1 MSQTKGDVAVA
12 ERVEVTKAKNYNII
26 VHNNDVTS
34 YDEVIFIVSKVF
46 NKSEE
51 ESFAIARKVDS
62 EGKGLCGTY
71 DDETANAKLYTV
83 DMAKQ
88 YLCQEF
94 PHRSMQIKALKFTK
108 EEA

>member
-1 MSQTKGDVAVA
+1 MSRTQGDLAVA
-12 ERVEVTKAKNYNII
+12 ERVEVTKAKKYNVI

-34 YDEVIFIVSKVF
+34 YEEVIFIVSKVF

-62 EGKGLCGTY
+62 EGRGLCGTY
-71 DDETANAKLYTV
+71 DEETANAKLFTV

-88 YLCQEF
+88 YLSQQF
-94 PHRSMQIKALKFTK
+94 PHRTLQIKALKFTK